1 MPTISRYI
9 LLVTA
14 SIALGAAEHAP
25 SARAEDA
32 QSDVTICSS
41 YDQDISVMVIHPY
54 TFQPDQTLMRG
65 WYVVKSKECQPI
77 GSVPRGPF
85 FIYGEAADRKTEW
98 RGDATFACL
107 ARRATERILYQGEE
121 CVAGETKK
129 GFFKKSADGAKT
141 TVQLN

>member
-1 MPTISRYI
+1 MPAISRYI

-14 SIALGAAEHAP
+14 SIALGVAEFYQSTQAQ
-25 SARAEDA
+25 DA

-65 WYVVKSKECQPI
+65 WYVVKGKECQSI
-77 GSVPRGPF
+77 GPVPRGPF
-85 FIYGEAADRKTEW
+85 FVYGEAADRKTEW
-98 RGDATFACL
+98 RGDETFACL
-107 ARRATERILYQGEE
+107 ARRATERILYEGEA
-121 CVAGETKK
+121 CVAGEMKK

-141 TVQLN
+141 TIHLN